1 LQKKTGEFLTLLSHV
16 LRSISRLVFRA
27 EGVDKG
33 EGRRVVRLEVEEEE
47 NIFENLRIIE
57 Q

>member
-1 LQKKTGEFLTLLSHV
+1 
-16 LRSISRLVFRA
+16 LVFRA

-47 NIFENLRIIE
+47 ENIFENLRILE

>member
-1 LQKKTGEFLTLLSHV
+1 
-16 LRSISRLVFRA
+16 LVFRA

-33 EGRRVVRLEVEEEE
+33 KGRKVVRLEVEEEG

-57 Q
+57 HKGKKKNRIRTKKKGIYLKTLE

>member
-1 LQKKTGEFLTLLSHV
+1 
-16 LRSISRLVFRA
+16 LVFRA

-33 EGRRVVRLEVEEEE
+33 KGRKVVRLEVEEEG